1 MQPVAARRWT
11 WAIAFT
17 SFLGQLSVGSL
28 SRALSWDEAI
38 YLSQVTRGVP
48 ALPFVA
54 SRARGIT
61 LLIVPLTSIGAPQ
74 WTVRLFLAALSS
86 LVLALVFLLWA
97 PVVGWGAVA
106 GAGLFAASW
115 PALFYGSEAM
125 PNLWAALLAVGVVG
139 WFARSV
145 GGVDVEPRHGG
156 VALAVTAALM
166 ALMRPPDAV
175 VLAIALTVAA
185 LLMRSRMKTLGA
197 LWLGVA
203 VGALPWL
210 IEMSVRFGGP
220 IGAIEA
226 ASAISHLQGGA
237 SGVGAQL
244 ALTDGPL
251 LGPDGSGAIPGAGV
265 VWWIGLTTLAAV
277 AAAGRRGGSETIA
290 ARLAAFTGLA
300 LAAEYL
306 FLIGGLAPRFLLPAL
321 ALLSFAAGCGIVTL
335 RSHGRLRSR
344 PALAATAVALAGW
357 FAWQVV
363 TFNRLEASAAD
374 ERARSQAIGDA
385 IREHVGSSS
394 CLVAST
400 HDFPQVAFAAG
411 CAGRALEDVS
421 ASSLAPLEAAAEGG
435 KVVVV
440 SRDPTL
446 EPPSEPL
453 ALPSADWVAFEIS
466 ASSSPEDGVAGRPA

>member
-1 MQPVAARRWT
+1 MATRRSI
-11 WAIAFT
+11 WAVSLA
-17 SFLGQLSVGSL
+17 SFLSQLAVGSL
-28 SRALSWDEAI
+28 SRAPSWDEAI

-61 LLIVPLTSIGAPQ
+61 LLVVPLTSIGAPQ

-86 LVLALVFLLWA
+86 LVLALAFLLWA
-97 PVVGWGAVA
+97 PVVGWGAVV

-139 WFARSV
+139 CFARTVV
-145 GGVDVEPRHGG
+145 GGDVVGLRHAGA
-156 VALAVTAALM
+156 VLTVTAALM
-166 ALMRPPDAV
+166 ALMRTPDAV

-185 LLMRSRMKTLGA
+185 LLLRSRMKALGA

-237 SGVGAQL
+237 SGVGAHL

-251 LGPDGSGAIPGAGV
+251 LGPDGSGAIPGVGV
-265 VWWIGLTTLAAV
+265 VWWIGLIALAAV

-290 ARLAAFTGLA
+290 ARLAALTGLA

-321 ALLSFAAGCGIVTL
+321 ALLSLAAGCGIVTL
-335 RSHGRLRSR
+335 HSRGRLRSR

-363 TFNRLEASAAD
+363 TFDRLEASAAD

-435 KVVVV
+435 KVIVV

-453 ALPSADWVAFEIS
+453 ALPSGDWVAFEMD
-466 ASSSPEDGVAGRPA
+466 ATDPP